1 MGDINGFKRSVRKKK
16 HMKEFMRSQ
25 RDESKPCFELPAKIQ
40 ETSCERPYLTD
51 EYTVTV
57 IRSYLALRFF

>member
-16 HMKEFMRSQ
+16 QTKEFMRNR

-40 ETSCERPYLTD
+40 ETSCERRYLTD
-51 EYTVTV
+51 EYTVMV
-57 IRSYLALRFF
+57 ISTYLSL